1 MRTQH
6 PHPPSLAGTEI
17 RILHHTD
24 GKLISNTRNKM
35 IKGNQVPMSKT
46 IISGANTDIFIIKK
60 HQTFHFVLRMEPQD
74 SRLIELGGG
83 ASETWPKSQ
92 LYVCRRKPG
101 LKKSP
106 LKPFMKKN
114 YCTLR
119 DNQRE
124 RLFFYGLIHGSWN
137 WRSTYTPHFS
147 SVRFH
152 SSLWLVTALLV
163 S

>member
-6 PHPPSLAGTEI
+6 SHPPSLAGTEI

-35 IKGNQVPMSKT
+35 IKGDQVPMSKT
-46 IISGANTDIFIIKK
+46 IISGANTDIFIIRK
-60 HQTFHFVLRMEPQD
+60 HQTFHFVLLMEPQN

-101 LKKSP
+101 LKTSP
-106 LKPFMKKN
+106 LKPFLKK
-114 YCTLR
+114 TTAHLETT
-119 DNQRE
+119 RE
-124 RLFFYGLIHGSWN
+124 N
-137 WRSTYTPHFS
+137 VFS
-147 SVRFH
+147 FRN
-152 SSLWLVTALLV
+152 
-163 S
+163 